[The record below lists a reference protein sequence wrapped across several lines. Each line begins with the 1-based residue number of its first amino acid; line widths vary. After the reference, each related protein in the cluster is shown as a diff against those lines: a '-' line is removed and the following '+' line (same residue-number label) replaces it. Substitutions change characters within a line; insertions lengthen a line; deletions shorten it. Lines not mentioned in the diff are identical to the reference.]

1 MRTSLD
7 AEKDAALSE
16 AGGEATAHVLLAARI
31 AARDAGRAAVVLS
44 RAGVA
49 GEGAAAFLAALALL
63 RLGTR
68 ETIGL
73 LRPDAPAPSRDE
85 SLLVAALAGLQR
97 GAPWVAQRALA
108 EWLPPDLAVRAI
120 ALLAKAAAA
129 LARAGLR
136 VEPFAVPLPR
146 RGLA

>member
-1 MRTSLD
+1 MRTALD
-7 AEKDAALSE
+7 AEKDEAPSA
-16 AGGEATAHVLLAARI
+16 AGGGATELVLLAARV
-31 AARDAGRAAVVLS
+31 AARDSGRACVMLS
-44 RAGVA
+44 GAGVA
-49 GEGAAAFLAALALL
+49 SEGVAAFLAALALL

-73 LRPDAPAPSRDE
+73 LRPDASAPSRDE
-85 SLLVAALAGLQR
+85 SLLVGALAGLQC

-136 VEPFAVPLPR
+136 VAPFPASPPR